1 MLIFLYFFNKKF
13 RFFSRSKLTQDSKSN
28 SPNSTLTETL
38 FTNVTE
44 MPSHE
49 LRNQISDSNIESN
62 IHPLSFDPG
71 KYLDDPDSFI
81 ESYAQPVSQF
91 WLNHGFNTM

>member
-1 MLIFLYFFNKKF
+1 
-13 RFFSRSKLTQDSKSN
+13 
-28 SPNSTLTETL
+28 
-38 FTNVTE
+38 

-62 IHPLSFDPG
+62 THQLSFDPG

>member
-1 MLIFLYFFNKKF
+1 
-13 RFFSRSKLTQDSKSN
+13 
-28 SPNSTLTETL
+28 
-38 FTNVTE
+38 

-81 ESYAQPVSQF
+81 ESYAQAVSQF